1 MDRGKRSEPA
11 DLLAVVLIGLLL
23 RLFAGRNSLT
33 ENGIVLPGYDE
44 YYHMRRILYTA
55 AHFPDLLWFDS
66 YLNYP
71 QGMEIT
77 WPPLFDQVSA
87 AFCLLLGQHSK
98 SGVEMAASFV
108 PVLIGVA
115 AIVAVY
121 FLVREL
127 FDRNVALLAAFMTT
141 LAPYYLLYTMLAATD
156 HHCLEVLLQLLSLL
170 LVTLAI
176 TRREKRF
183 IFATLAGLM
192 MAALA
197 YTWQGADIY
206 LGIFLIYAATKI
218 CLDQKDG
225 LSSQETVTTLLAA
238 FGLAFLL
245 VLPFRSTS
253 WMSPS
258 FLGLAGMIVA
268 LMVMYILSRLLA
280 RKKAPWMV
288 FPAAILALALLF
300 VLLSSLM
307 GGFFG
312 FSAIVQTGF
321 SYIWGGNLIGKI
333 SEAEPLI
340 YSEKRLIEVVFSSL
354 GLNLLFSL
362 AGIAAFITIIR
373 HSAGRKRD
381 GQLLL
386 LAWAVFTL
394 VLTLGQSRFLY
405 ISTISI
411 GVLIS
416 ILFFS
421 MHLADQNLSGAEHRH
436 PKGWGAIFLLFLVL
450 PTMVDTI
457 SVAVNASPALDA
469 DWQQSLLWLKENSN
483 KTSFYDFP
491 NESPQYSVM
500 SWWDYGNWI
509 LFLAERPVVTNN
521 FQAGW
526 LDAAKF
532 YLSESEEE
540 AVAILDARGSR
551 YVFVNYDLLFGKL
564 PALAAWAGEDIDSYV
579 KLVNRGS
586 QVGAVPQT
594 RLFNTTLARLYLFDG
609 AGMNHFRLIYESP
622 TLMGENPARRKEVK
636 IFEYVPAQ

>member
-11 DLLAVVLIGLLL
+11 ELLAVVLIGLLL
-23 RLFAGRNSLT
+23 KLFAGRNSLT
-33 ENGIVLPGYDE
+33 ENGIILPGYDE

-55 AHFPDLLWFDS
+55 THFPEPLWFDS

-71 QGMEIT
+71 HGLEIT

-87 AFCLLLGQHSK
+87 AFCLILGQHSK
-98 SGVEMAASFV
+98 GGVEMAASLV
-108 PVLIGVA
+108 PVLMGVA

-127 FDRNVALLAAFMTT
+127 FDRKVALLAAFMTA

-156 HHCLEVLLQLLSLL
+156 HHCLEILLQLLSLL

-183 IFATLAGLM
+183 VFATLAGLI

-206 LGIFLIYAATKI
+206 LGIFLIYAAAKL
-218 CLDQKDG
+218 CLDLKDD
-225 LSSQETVTTLLAA
+225 LSSQETITTLLAA
-238 FGLAFLL
+238 FCLALLL
-245 VLPFRSTS
+245 VLPFRSDS
-253 WMSPS
+253 WMSRS
-258 FLGLAGMIVA
+258 FLGLAGMIIA
-268 LMVMYILSRLLA
+268 LVVMYILSHLLMQ
-280 RKKAPWMV
+280 KKAPWMV
-288 FPAAILALALLF
+288 FPAALLALVLLF
-300 VLLSSLM
+300 VLLSSLL

-312 FSAIVQTGF
+312 LSAMVQTGF

-340 YSEKRLIEVVFSSL
+340 YSEKGLIEVIFSSL

-362 AGIAAFITIIR
+362 AGIAALITIIR
-373 HSAGRKRD
+373 HNEGRKRD

-386 LAWAVFTL
+386 LVWAVFTI

-421 MHLADQNLSGAEHRH
+421 LHLADRKLTRAQKSIL
-436 PKGWGAIFLLFLVL
+436 LLFLIL

-457 SVAVNASPALDA
+457 SFAVNSSPALDT
-469 DWQQSLLWLKENSN
+469 DWQQSLQWLKENSN

-491 NESPQYSVM
+491 YESPQYSVM

-521 FQAGW
+521 FQAG
-526 LDAAKF
+526 LMDAAKF

-540 AVAILDARGSR
+540 AVAVLDAHGSR

-564 PALAAWAGEDIDSYV
+564 PALAAWADEDIDSYV
-579 KLVNRGS
+579 KLVNSGS
-586 QVGAVPQT
+586 QVRAVPQA
-594 RLFNTTLARLYLFDG
+594 RLFNTTLARLYLYDG

-636 IFEYVPAQ
+636 IFEYNCS